1 MISAI
6 GSDGERA
13 VELRVRV
20 KGLGL
25 GSIETNIGVEIAG
38 TRDCLR
44 AQSYGLGVGGGWP
57 SDRAMFI
64 GARVQTG
71 NRPHQRR
78 GFSVDVG
85 VPVVGADGLAMDLVV
100 IQLHVERGL
109 NVGHRAARSHEK
121 VIRSDLHHFQVV
133 AFEKLLDALGFLRR
147 GRKTRRELGPAQ
159 EFSILRR
166 VRIVKF
172 AGQSIELGAIM
183 NIQPDA
189 DLDGLGGIL
198 ASENLCGRDIR
209 RGVVGD
215 ELSARRKR
223 RYCQACE

>member
-1 MISAI
+1 
-6 GSDGERA
+6 
-13 VELRVRV
+13 
-20 KGLGL
+20 
-25 GSIETNIGVEIAG
+25 
-38 TRDCLR
+38 
-44 AQSYGLGVGGGWP
+44 
-57 SDRAMFI
+57 MFI

-209 RGVVGD
+209 RGVVGN